1 MATFSNCGRDP
12 SPWAAWD
19 TTVTTSSRWK
29 LSSSDRPDC
38 SIPQSCPRGVVRL
51 RTRIPTSSGLRSE
64 YAYLARKFSLRPI
77 DGHLWRFLRL
87 RPQNFPTIRIV
98 QLARLYHEGR
108 AGLSRLVDCASLH
121 QVAELLATSVTP
133 YWETHYLFGLESRR
147 SEKRLSASSIALL
160 TINTAVPMLFAYG
173 RHKGDEKLCD
183 RAFDLLEAL
192 SAEKNHIVET
202 WKKVGLKAQTAGD
215 SQALIQLKRAY
226 CDRKE
231 CLRCRFGYEYLKKTD
246 HDKNR

>member
-1 MATFSNCGRDP
+1 M
-12 SPWAAWD
+12 
-19 TTVTTSSRWK
+19 
-29 LSSSDRPDC
+29 L
-38 SIPQSCPRGVVRL
+38 
-51 RTRIPTSSGLRSE
+51 
-64 YAYLARKFSLRPI
+64 I
-77 DGHLWRFLRL
+77 DGCFFFSGVFRFGFLQRM
-87 RPQNFPTIRIV
+87 
-98 QLARLYHEGR
+98 GR
-108 AGLSRLVDCASLH
+108 
-121 QVAELLATSVTP
+121 
-133 YWETHYLFGLESRR
+133 F
-147 SEKRLSASSIALL
+147 
-160 TINTAVPMLFAYG
+160 
-173 RHKGDEKLCD
+173 

>member
-1 MATFSNCGRDP
+1 M
-12 SPWAAWD
+12 
-19 TTVTTSSRWK
+19 
-29 LSSSDRPDC
+29 
-38 SIPQSCPRGVVRL
+38 
-51 RTRIPTSSGLRSE
+51 
-64 YAYLARKFSLRPI
+64 
-77 DGHLWRFLRL
+77 
-87 RPQNFPTIRIV
+87 
-98 QLARLYHEGR
+98 
-108 AGLSRLVDCASLH
+108 
-121 QVAELLATSVTP
+121 TP